1 MALIQTH
8 IASAVLGMDVTCQ
21 VILPQKASK
30 LIGMETAA
38 GEGLFPVLWLLHG
51 MSDDETIWQR
61 RTSIE
66 RYAAPLGLAVVMP
79 AVQLSGYADMAH
91 GGRYYTFISKE
102 LPELMANLFP
112 FSRKREDNFIAG
124 LSMGGAGCMKIGLAN
139 PEQNSAIGC
148 LSAGMI
154 NRGADSPQ
162 RRARME
168 MLYGG
173 RDITGT
179 EEDPVHSA
187 RQILEKGLPAPRIY
201 HACGD
206 DDFLLDSAHETRD
219 FFQSMEG
226 NPFDYTYEQDPGVH
240 SWEFW
245 DEHIQHFLR
254 FLKLQPEKDVRN

>member
-21 VILPQKASK
+21 VILPQRATN
-30 LIGMETAA
+30 LIGMESKADR
-38 GEGLFPVLWLLHG
+38 GLFPVLWLLHG
-51 MSDDETIWQR
+51 LSDDETIWQR

-79 AVQLSGYADMAH
+79 GVQKSAYADMVH

-124 LSMGGAGCMKIGLAN
+124 LSMGGAGCLKIGLAN
-139 PEQNSAIGC
+139 PEQYAAIGC

-154 NRGADSPQ
+154 NRGANTPVRQ
-162 RRARME
+162 ARME

-173 RDITGT
+173 RDLAGT
-179 EEDPVHSA
+179 EEDPFGNA
-187 RQILEKGLPAPRIY
+187 QRILQEGRPVPRIY

-206 DDFLLDSAHETRD
+206 DDFLLASAHETRD
-219 FFQSMEG
+219 FFQGFAG
-226 NPFDYTYEQDPGVH
+226 NPFEYTYEQNPGVH
-240 SWEFW
+240 SWDFW

-254 FLKLQPEKDVRN
+254 FLHLAPETEVRN